1 MYNGKYK
8 VKYILNKKIE
18 RIFNYSI
25 YYMSFFRKK
34 RRKKGYEE
42 TF

>member
-8 VKYILNKKIE
+8 VKYILNKKSKE
-18 RIFNYSI
+18 NHSI
-25 YYMSFFRKK
+25 YYMIFFPKAK
-34 RRKKGYEE
+34 EEKGYEE

>member
-8 VKYILNKKIE
+8 VKYILNKKSKENHSMYIDFLSKAKE
-18 RIFNYSI
+18 E
-25 YYMSFFRKK
+25 
-34 RRKKGYEE
+34 KGYEE

>member
-8 VKYILNKKIE
+8 VKYILNKKSKE
-18 RIFNYSI
+18 NHSI
-25 YYMSFFRKK
+25 ILHDFLSKAK
-34 RRKKGYEE
+34 EEKGYEE

>member
-25 YYMSFFRKK
+25 YYMIFFREKGGK
-34 RRKKGYEE
+34 RL
-42 TF
+42 

>member
-8 VKYILNKKIE
+8 VKYILNKKSKESLIN
-18 RIFNYSI
+18 ILHDFLS
-25 YYMSFFRKK
+25 RKK
-34 RRKKGYEE
+34 EEKGYEE